1 MRRLKKYK
9 TSSTKLTMAQP
20 DTRPQA
26 VRQLA
31 IMGAVLEMTARQS
44 QAATVM

>member
-1 MRRLKKYK
+1 MRRLKRYK
-9 TSSTKLTMAQP
+9 TSSTKTTMAQP

-26 VRQLA
+26 AQQPA